1 MATDRMRYGI
11 FGDIH
16 GNYDALQA
24 VLESLEK
31 EQVDVLICLGDVV
44 GYGAE
49 PRECIAKVKELG
61 CVVLAGNHDH
71 AAIERLDVE
80 FFNAFAKQAALWTR
94 SQLTDEDKSFLASL
108 GFVDHHEHFACV
120 HGSLHGPELFNYIAT
135 IFDAELSFEALDK
148 PVLFYGHTH
157 IPLTFFDTTPMTFT
171 MENEI
176 RITSDMKA
184 LVNVG
189 SVGQPRDED
198 PRASFAVYEQV
209 DSTGEGVVR
218 IHRIPYDVSAAS
230 RKIVAAGLPEPL
242 AIRLELGK

>member
-1 MATDRMRYGI
+1 MRFGI

-16 GNYDALQA
+16 GNYDALEA
-24 VLESLEK
+24 VLEQIDK
-31 EQVDVLICLGDVV
+31 ANVDAMVCLGDIV

-49 PRECIAKVKELG
+49 PGKCIAKVRDLKCLT
-61 CVVLAGNHDH
+61 LAGNHDH

-80 FFNAFAKQAALWTR
+80 FFNALAKMAALWTR
-94 SQLTDEDKSFLASL
+94 AQLTQEEKDYLSSL
-108 GFVDHHEHFACV
+108 GFVDHYGQFACV

-135 IFDAELSFEALDK
+135 IFDAELSFESLDK

-157 IPLTFFDTTPMTFT
+157 IPLTFFDTTPMTYT
-171 MENEI
+171 METEI
-176 RITSDMKA
+176 RVAADMKA

-198 PRASFAVYEQV
+198 PRASYAIYEMA
-209 DSTGEGVVR
+209 DSNGEGVVK
-218 IHRIPYDVSAAS
+218 IHRIPYDVQSAAK
-230 RKIVAAGLPEPL
+230 KILDAGLPEPL

>member
-1 MATDRMRYGI
+1 MRYGI

-16 GNYDALQA
+16 GNRDALQA
-24 VLESLEK
+24 VLEALEK
-31 EQVDVLICLGDVV
+31 ERVDVKICLGDIV

-49 PRECIAKVKELG
+49 PHECIQEIRRLG
-61 CVVLAGNHDH
+61 CMTLAGNHDH
-71 AAIERLDVE
+71 AAIDRLDVE

-94 SQLTDEDKSFLASL
+94 QQLTEEDKQFLASL

-157 IPLTFFDTTPMTFT
+157 IPITFFDTTPMTFT
-171 MENEI
+171 TEGEI

-184 LVNVG
+184 LINVG

-198 PRASFAVYEQV
+198 PRASYAVYEV
-209 DSTGEGVVR
+209 GDSSGEGVVYIR
-218 IHRIPYDVSAAS
+218 RIPYDVASAS
-230 RKIVAAGLPEPL
+230 RKIIAAGLPEPL

>member
-1 MATDRMRYGI
+1 MRYGI

-16 GNYDALQA
+16 GNFDALQA

-31 EQVDVLICLGDVV
+31 DDVGVLICLGDVV

-49 PRECIAKVKELG
+49 PRECIAKVRELG
-61 CVVLAGNHDH
+61 CMVLAGNHDH

-80 FFNAFAKQAALWTR
+80 FFNAFARRAALWTR
-94 SQLTDEDKSFLASL
+94 EELGDDDKEFLSGL
-108 GFVDHHEHFACV
+108 GFVDHHQHFACV

-157 IPLTFFDTTPMTFT
+157 IPLTFFDTTPMTYT

-176 RITSDMKA
+176 KITSEIKA

-198 PRASFAVYEQV
+198 PRASYAVFDMDEA
-209 DSTGEGVVR
+209 TGEGVVR
-218 IHRIPYDVSAAS
+218 ITRIPYDVASAAK
-230 RKIVAAGLPEPL
+230 KILEAGLPEPL

>member
-1 MATDRMRYGI
+1 MRYGI

-16 GNYDALQA
+16 GNRDALQA
-24 VLESLEK
+24 VLAALEG
-31 EQVDVLICLGDVV
+31 ERVDVKICLGDIV

-49 PRECIAKVKELG
+49 PRECIQDVRRLG
-61 CVVLAGNHDH
+61 CMTLAGNHDH
-71 AAIERLDVE
+71 AAIDRLDVE

-94 SQLTDEDKSFLASL
+94 QQLSNEDKQFLAGL

-157 IPLTFFDTTPMTFT
+157 IPITFFDTTPMTFT
-171 MENEI
+171 TEGEI

-198 PRASFAVYEQV
+198 PRASYAVYEV
-209 DSTGEGVVR
+209 GDSNGEGVVYIR
-218 IHRIPYDVSAAS
+218 RVPYDVASAS
-230 RKIVAAGLPEPL
+230 RKIIAAGLPEPL

>member
-1 MATDRMRYGI
+1 MRYGI

-16 GNYDALQA
+16 GNYDALTA
-24 VLESLEK
+24 VLEALDK
-31 EQVDVLICLGDVV
+31 ENVDVPICLGDIV

-49 PRECIAKVKELG
+49 PRECIARIRELG
-61 CVVLAGNHDH
+61 CMTLAGNHDH
-71 AAIERLDVE
+71 AAIDRLDVE

-94 SQLTDEDKSFLASL
+94 EQLTDDNKEFLASL
-108 GFVDHHEHFACV
+108 GFVDHHGGFAAV

-157 IPLTFFDTTPMTFT
+157 IPLTFFDTTPMTYV
-171 MENEI
+171 MDSEI
-176 RITSDMKA
+176 PITREIKA

-198 PRASFAVYEQV
+198 PRASYAVCEL
-209 DSTGEGVVR
+209 DEGSNEGVVHIR
-218 IHRIPYDVSAAS
+218 RVPYDVASAAK
-230 RKIVAAGLPEPL
+230 KILDAGLPEPL

>member
-1 MATDRMRYGI
+1 MRYGI

-16 GNYDALQA
+16 GNYDALEA
-24 VLESLEK
+24 VLEALEK
-31 EQVDVLICLGDVV
+31 DGVDVRICLGDIV

-49 PRECIAKVKELG
+49 PEKCIAKIRDLG
-61 CVVLAGNHDH
+61 CMALAGNHDH

-94 SQLTDEDKSFLASL
+94 EHLSAEDKEYLASL
-108 GFVDHHEHFACV
+108 GFVDHHQHFAAV

-148 PVLFYGHTH
+148 PVLLYGHTH
-157 IPLTFFDTTPMTFT
+157 IPLTFFDTTPMTYT
-171 MENEI
+171 MDTEVAV
-176 RITSDMKA
+176 TSDTKA

-189 SVGQPRDED
+189 SVGQPRDEN
-198 PRASFAVYEQV
+198 PLASYAVFEM
-209 DSTGEGVVR
+209 DEDTGEGVVR
-218 IHRIPYDVSAAS
+218 VNRVKYDVASAAK
-230 RKIVAAGLPEPL
+230 KILDAGLPEPL

>member
-1 MATDRMRYGI
+1 MRYGI

-16 GNYDALQA
+16 GNCDALMA
-24 VLESLEK
+24 VLEALDK
-31 EQVDVLICLGDVV
+31 DRVDVKICLGDIV

-49 PRECIAKVKELG
+49 PRECIKIIRELG
-61 CVVLAGNHDH
+61 CMTLAGNHDH
-71 AAIERLDVE
+71 AAIDRLDVE

-94 SQLTDEDKSFLASL
+94 QQLTDEDKQFLAGL

-157 IPLTFFDTTPMTFT
+157 IPITFFDTTPMTFT
-171 MENEI
+171 TEGEI

-198 PRASFAVYEQV
+198 PRASYGIYEV
-209 DSTGEGVVR
+209 DDSSGEGVVYIR
-218 IHRIPYDVSAAS
+218 RVPYDVSSAS
-230 RKIVAAGLPEPL
+230 RKIIAAGLPEPL